1 MIDLS
6 ALLPVVRWECHN
18 CTFTDVTRE
27 ARPHSRMH
35 ACAGLGGLTAPMV
48 REGERVKVEVRERED
63 YIGGEDVQRDG
74 EGRPIMSVVTTRDD
88 GIDVAVYAP
97 TAHNRGV

>member
-6 ALLPVVRWECHN
+6 ALLPVARWECHH

-35 ACAGLGGLTAPMV
+35 ACSGLGGLTAPMV
-48 REGERVKVEVRERED
+48 REGERVKVEIRERED

-74 EGRPIMSVVTTRDD
+74 DGRPVMSIVTTRDN
-88 GIDVAVYAP
+88 GTDVAVYAP
-97 TAHNRGV
+97 TAHNRGA